1 MARKVSAISIKPG
14 KDWFKSQGWK
24 IFPFQKETW
33 EAYLTGKSG
42 LINAPTGSGKT
53 YSILMPILL
62 ESLHKEK
69 KQEPTSGLRAIWITP
84 IKALAKEILLSSARA
99 IEGLGMDWQ
108 VGVRTGDTTSAQR
121 QKQIAKP
128 PQILITTPESLHLLL
143 ASKHYKKIFA
153 DLETIIVDEWHELIG
168 SKRGVQMELA
178 LSRLR
183 GMKPTLRTWG
193 ISATIGNMDEAL
205 QVLKGYTQRD
215 KDWIVVKADI
225 EKKIKVHTVL
235 PDTIEKFPWAGH
247 MGITLLDKVVPI
259 IEHSA
264 TTLIFT
270 NTRNQCEVWYQRL
283 LKEVPDL
290 AGWMAM
296 HHSSIDK
303 AQRDWV
309 EQALHSEKLKI
320 VVCTSSLDLGV
331 DFRPVETIIQI
342 GSPKGVARFI
352 QRAGRSGH
360 KPGAVSKIYFVP
372 THSLE
377 LIEASALRTAIEE
390 KDIESRIPYIRSF
403 DVLAQYL
410 VSLAIADGFDP
421 SVIYKEIKGTFSY
434 ESISEEEWSWVLE
447 FIKTGGDALR
457 SYDDYS
463 RVGLHGKKII
473 AMNKRVAMRHRMS
486 IGTIVSDALMHV
498 KYRKGGRIGTVEER
512 FLMGL
517 SPGDTFVFSGRV
529 LELVKI
535 RNMEAIVKKS
545 KKKTGKIPAW
555 VGGRISFSSEM
566 SEQLRRK
573 INLIG
578 EAKFTDAELEMIRP
592 LAELQEERSRL
603 PRSDEFLIEYFKSRE
618 GFHICFYPFDGRYVH
633 EGMSTL
639 FAWRIAQKHRISFS
653 IAMNDY
659 GFELLTDK
667 TIDVEELIE
676 PSLFDSKQLYTHIQS
691 SVNSVEMAMRRFR
704 DIAVI
709 GGLVHKG
716 FPGKQKK
723 DRHLQSSSQLFF
735 QVFKDYEP
743 DNLLLRQAYEEVMTF
758 HIEEARLRQA
768 LDRISRQKIIISRP
782 SKATPFAFPI
792 MVSRMREKLSS
803 ESLEDRIKKMRL
815 NLSK

>member
-1 MARKVSAISIKPG
+1 MARNLPDRSIEKG
-14 KDWFKSQGWK
+14 VQWFSDQGWK
-24 IFPFQKETW
+24 VFPFQQQTW
-33 EAYLTGKSG
+33 EAYLSGKSG

-62 ESLHKEK
+62 ESLHTK
-69 KQEPTSGLRAIWITP
+69 KKDTPSSGLQAIWITP
-84 IKALAKEILLSSARA
+84 IKALAKEILLSSERA
-99 IEGLGMDWQ
+99 IIGLDMDWR
-108 VGVRTGDTTSAQR
+108 VEVRTGDTTATQR
-121 QKQIAKP
+121 QKQIANP

-143 ASKHYKKIFA
+143 ASKHYKKIFGN
-153 DLETIIVDEWHELIG
+153 LRTMIVDEWHELIG

-183 GMKPTLRTWG
+183 GMIPALRTWG
-193 ISATIGNMDEAL
+193 ISATIGNMKEAL
-205 QVLKGYTQRD
+205 QVLQGYKQE
-215 KDWIVVKADI
+215 KNDWIVIRADI
-225 EKKIKVHTVL
+225 EKAIEIHTIL
-235 PDTIEKFPWAGH
+235 PDKIEKFPWAGH
-247 MGITLLDKVVPI
+247 MGITLLHKVVPI
-259 IEHSA
+259 IEQST

-283 LKEVPDL
+283 LHEVPDL

-331 DFRPVETIIQI
+331 DFRPVETIVQI
-342 GSPKGVARFI
+342 GSPKGVARFV

-377 LIEASALRTAIEE
+377 LIEASALRTAIAE

-421 SVIYKEIKGTFSY
+421 DIIYEEIKGTFSY
-434 ESISEEEWSWVLE
+434 ESVSEEEWNWVLE

-463 RVGLHGKKII
+463 RVGKHGNKII

-486 IGTIVSDALMHV
+486 IGTIVSDALMQV

-517 SPGDTFVFSGRV
+517 KPGDTFMFSGRV
-529 LELVKI
+529 LEMIKI

-545 KKKTGKIPAW
+545 KKKTGKIPSW
-555 VGGRISFSSEM
+555 MGGRISFSSEM
-566 SEQLRRK
+566 SNQLRRK
-573 INLIG
+573 INLIAEG
-578 EAKFTDAELEMIRP
+578 EYPDEELEKIRP
-592 LAELQEERSRL
+592 LADLQAERSRL
-603 PRSDEFLIEYFKSRE
+603 PKANEFLIEYFKSRE
-618 GFHICFYPFDGRYVH
+618 GYHICFYPFEGRYVH

-639 FAWRIAQKHRISFS
+639 FAWRIAQKHRITFS

-659 GFELLTDK
+659 GFELLTDNP
-667 TIDVEELIE
+667 IDIEELIE
-676 PSLFDSKQLYTHIQS
+676 PSLFDSKNLYTHIQS
-691 SVNSVEMAMRRFR
+691 SVNAVEMAMRRFR

-709 GGLVHKG
+709 AGLVHKG
-716 FPGKQKK
+716 FPGNQKK

-758 HIEEARLRQA
+758 HIEESRLRKA
-768 LDRISRQKIIISRP
+768 LDQISNQDIIISKP
-782 SKATPFAFPI
+782 SKATPFSFPI
-792 MVSRMREKLSS
+792 MVSRLREKLSS

-815 NLSK
+815 SLSK